1 LTDCLNENVL
11 SKQRVDK
18 RGKKMPKMKT
28 HSGSKKRFKVTGK
41 GKVKYKKPGQRHLL
55 AGDSGNQNRKSRK
68 AVIVADSDM
77 RTMKKF
83 MPYSF

>member
-1 LTDCLNENVL
+1 LLGLNKNAL
-11 SKQRVDK
+11 FKRRVYK
-18 RGKKMPKMKT
+18 WGKKMPKMKT

-55 AGDSGNQNRKSRK
+55 TGDSGNQNRKSRK
-68 AVIVADSDM
+68 AVIVAGSDM
-77 RTMKKF
+77 KTMKKF

>member
-1 LTDCLNENVL
+1 
-11 SKQRVDK
+11 
-18 RGKKMPKMKT
+18 MPKIKT

-55 AGDSGNQNRKSRK
+55 TGDSGNQNRKSRK

-77 RTMKKF
+77 KTMKKF